1 MTMLSR
7 VTVGDR
13 HPIMGMPLF
22 AHATVPTDGRDGGG
36 RVSPRRSDVRERI
49 IEAATRLFAEQGYER
64 TSIAD
69 IQAAVGLAPGSG
81 ALYRHFPSK
90 EAVLQA
96 IMDRFIQQGVE
107 ARGAL
112 DALAMP
118 ATDALVLL
126 GRLALETLG
135 RERDEIRIAWREL
148 DQFPDLRAR
157 VLREVMQVTF
167 TDVAAWLRDR
177 MSRGELREHDPEAMA
192 SVIIGSLV
200 EFRIFEALWGRH
212 EIAISDERFLRAWSE
227 LVVGALRP

>member
-1 MTMLSR
+1 M
-7 VTVGDR
+7 
-13 HPIMGMPLF
+13 
-22 AHATVPTDGRDGGG
+22 
-36 RVSPRRSDVRERI
+36 SPRRSDVRERI

-96 IMDRFIQQGVE
+96 IMDRFVQQGVE

-112 DALAMP
+112 DALTMP
-118 ATDALVLL
+118 ATDALVVL
-126 GRLALETLG
+126 GKLALDTLG

-157 VLREVMQVTF
+157 VLRDVMQVTF

-177 MSRGELREHDPEAMA
+177 MARGELREHDPEAMA